1 MTEPRLLT
9 RPLVL
14 SFLANLAQ
22 GLSFFLFVH
31 FPRFLEDLGASSF
44 EIGILFAVTAVASV
58 AVRPAIGRALDHRG
72 RRTVILGGA
81 ALNTAVVLLYFPV
94 TALGPYIYAVRIL
107 HGFAIATLF
116 TGLFTY
122 AADVI
127 PAQRRVEG
135 IALFGVS
142 GLLPIA
148 LGGLIGD
155 LVLQS
160 GDFDHL
166 FLTSLVFGVIALAL
180 AFPLS
185 EPTGLPVGAGRR
197 RFFETIRQPD
207 LRPVWWITGIFS
219 LALSAYFT
227 FLRTFIDDAGFG
239 SVGLFFATYSA
250 VAITERLTLGWLPER
265 IGQKRV
271 LLPAIV
277 MLGAGLVVLA
287 SAGSAVAV
295 GVAGALCG
303 GGHGFV
309 FPILSAVTVTR
320 ASAAERGSAMSIFTA
335 LFDVATLIGG
345 PLFGAV
351 IAIADYRGTFL
362 LAAGILAAGTAVFF
376 AWDRRHDP
384 IPVAA

>member
-1 MTEPRLLT
+1 MTRPRLLS

-31 FPRFLEDLGASSF
+31 FPRFLEDLGANSV

-58 AVRPAIGRALDHRG
+58 AVRPAIGSALDRRG
-72 RRTVILGGA
+72 RRAVILAGA
-81 ALNTAVVLLYFPV
+81 ALNTVVLLMYFPV
-94 TALGPYIYAVRIL
+94 DALGPYVYAVRIL
-107 HGFAIATLF
+107 HGFSIATLF

-127 PAQRRVEG
+127 PAERRVEG

-155 LVLQS
+155 IVLS
-160 GDFDHL
+160 TGDFDDL
-166 FLTSLVFGVIALAL
+166 FLTSLGFGLLALAL
-180 AFPLS
+180 VYPLR
-185 EPTGLPVGAGRR
+185 EPAGTRVVEGRR
-197 RFFETIRQPD
+197 KFFETIRQPD

-227 FLRTFIDDAGFG
+227 FLRTFIDEVGFG
-239 SVGLFFATYSA
+239 SVGLFFAAYST
-250 VAITERLTLGWLPER
+250 VAIAERITLGWLPER
-265 IGQKRV
+265 VGQKRV

-277 MLGAGLVVLA
+277 ALGAGLVVLA
-287 SAGSAVAV
+287 GAGNAV
-295 GVAGALCG
+295 GVAVAGALCG

-345 PLFGAV
+345 PLFGV
-351 IAIADYRGTFL
+351 AIALVDYRGTFT
-362 LAAGILAAGTAVFF
+362 LAAAILAAGTAVFF
-376 AWDRRHDP
+376 AWDRSHD
-384 IPVAA
+384 VAAAPA